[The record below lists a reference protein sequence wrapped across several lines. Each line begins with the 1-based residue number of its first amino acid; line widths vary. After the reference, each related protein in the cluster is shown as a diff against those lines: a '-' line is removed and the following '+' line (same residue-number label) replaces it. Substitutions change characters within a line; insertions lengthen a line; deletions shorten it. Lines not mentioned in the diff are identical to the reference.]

1 MAPAPGHT
9 LPKRERI
16 SGQTSFARL
25 VKGGR
30 YGSEGCL
37 KFCILEGNG
46 LEFSRM
52 AVSVPKRAFHRAV
65 KRNLLKRRIRESYRL
80 QKELLPPGV
89 DILFIYISKEVLPLA
104 DISAAMGK
112 ILSSIGRKSNE
123 QSR

>member
-65 KRNLLKRRIRESYRL
+65 KRNL

-89 DILFIYISKEVLPLA
+89 DILFIYISKEVLPSA

-112 ILSSIGRKSNE
+112 ILSSISRKSNE
-123 QSR
+123 QGR